1 MVKSLIEIKN
11 IHKVYRTGHHRVHA
25 LNGLNLEIGQGEFV
39 AIVGQSGSGK
49 STLMNMLGCLDT
61 ATSGEYFL
69 DGKNVSKMTENEL
82 AEVRNQTIGFIFQS
96 FNLIPSLDALSNVAL
111 PLIYRGVS
119 ERKRLNLARKAL
131 SLVGLKERAHHKP
144 AEMSGGQRQRV
155 AVARAIAT
163 RPPIILAD
171 EPTGNLDSGSTKEV
185 MGILKS
191 LSKTGRTIIIIT
203 HDLEIAKQ
211 AKRVIRIRDGQIER
225 DEFNDEYLEGDA

>member
-1 MVKSLIEIKN
+1 MKPLIEIKN
-11 IHKVYRTGHHRVHA
+11 IHKVYHTGHHQVRA
-25 LNGLNLEIGQGEFV
+25 LNGLNLQIKQGEFV
-39 AIVGQSGSGK
+39 AIIGQSGSGK

-61 ATSGEYFL
+61 PTSGEYFL
-69 DGKNVSKMTENEL
+69 DGKDVSNMTENEL
-82 AEVRNQTIGFIFQS
+82 ADVRNQTIGFIFQS

-119 ERKRLNLARKAL
+119 ESKRLNLASRAL
-131 SLVGLKERAHHKP
+131 GLVGLQERANHKP
-144 AEMSGGQRQRV
+144 AEMSGGQQQRV

-185 MGILKS
+185 MRILKS
-191 LSKTGRTIIIIT
+191 LSKMGRTVIIIT

-225 DEFNDEYLEGDA
+225 DEFNDEFSEGDV